1 MALSPEGCPLIYMYT
16 CKPQVH
22 HCCLVLVDMKRPAR
36 RDVSC
41 IISLKF
47 SDEPTDIQHAD
58 GGLSKAA
65 RRSKQ
70 PAQVVTRAVLDVTHH
85 GYPEKRAFVN
95 QNWDSIR
102 RHISGHS
109 I

>member
-1 MALSPEGCPLIYMYT
+1 MALSLEGRSLIYMYT

-22 HCCLVLVDMKRPAR
+22 HCCLVLMDMKRPAR

-41 IISLKF
+41 IMSLKF

-58 GGLSKAA
+58 SGLSKAS

-70 PAQVVTRAVLDVTHH
+70 PAQVVTRVVPNVLTMVILKSV
-85 GYPEKRAFVN
+85 PL
-95 QNWDSIR
+95 
-102 RHISGHS
+102 
-109 I
+109 